1 MSLLIMLL
9 FDFTDQ
15 FSITSPN
22 GGTPVICG
30 GNAVNIIEILAISKY
45 YYNNYIQFGILRI
58 SISCI
63 LSLKGQHMIVD
74 SDGTSCS
81 QVNFGIGSAV
91 VTRQWDIMVRGLIS

>member
-1 MSLLIMLL
+1 MLL
-9 FDFTDQ
+9 FNFTDQ

-30 GNAVNIIEILAISKY
+30 GNAVNIIERLTILKY
-45 YYNNYIQFGILRI
+45 HNNNIQFRIMRI

-81 QVNFGIGSAV
+81 HVNFGIGSV
-91 VTRQWDIMVRGLIS
+91 VLTRTWDIMVRELMLNKFVL